1 MKLDQIISAR
11 RSIKSYNPDYSLTEE
26 EVTKLLTN
34 AMLAPTSFNIQHW
47 RFVRVTDKAV
57 RKRLRIEAWDQAQ
70 VTDASELFI
79 VTADINAW
87 QNQPER
93 YWANTDKEKQQTI
106 VNMLTDFYD
115 GREWLQRDEA
125 VRSGAL
131 AAQNL
136 MLTAKSMG
144 YDACPMIGFDQEAVA
159 DIINL
164 PEGHLIVM
172 MIAVGKASDAA
183 WPRGGQLPLETV
195 LIENCFD

>member
-11 RSIKSYNPDYSLTEE
+11 RSIKSYHPDYSLTDE

-47 RFVRVTDKAV
+47 RFVRVTDKV
-57 RKRLRIEAWDQAQ
+57 IRTRLRAEAWDQSQ

-87 QNQPER
+87 KVRPER

-164 PEGHLIVM
+164 PEAHLIVM
-172 MIAVGKASDAA
+172 MIAVGKASDVA